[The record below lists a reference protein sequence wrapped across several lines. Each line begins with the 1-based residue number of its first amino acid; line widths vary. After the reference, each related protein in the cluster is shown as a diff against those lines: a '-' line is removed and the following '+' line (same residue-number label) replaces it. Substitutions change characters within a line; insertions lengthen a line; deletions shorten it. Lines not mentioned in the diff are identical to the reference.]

1 MCICIYKVNSRT
13 YLDVMSK
20 IIDEVLSKFERTAIF
35 KNREYLL
42 PDYIPNELPH
52 REEQIKRLASILAP
66 VSKGER
72 PNNVFIYGLTGT
84 GKTAVV
90 KFVLKNLYLRFDKNF
105 RYFYV
110 NVRQSDTPYRI
121 LADIL
126 EALNIRVPFTGLST
140 AELFRRLLRALS
152 NLHEI
157 SVIVLDEVDWLVKKS
172 GDDILYRLTRINTEL
187 NKSKV
192 SIIGITNDIKFIDI
206 LDPRVKSSL
215 GEEELVFPPYN
226 AEELEDILK
235 KRAMIAFNDGVVSD
249 SVIKLCAAIAARDH
263 GDARRALDLLRVA
276 GEIAERENSEVVTED
291 HVNKAREEL
300 ERDRISE
307 IIKTLPFHSKLV
319 LSSVILGL
327 ENKKILTTGEVY
339 EIYKSLT
346 KKLGV
351 ESVTQRRVS
360 DILNELDMVGIL
372 TAKVVN
378 RGRYGK
384 TKEISL
390 AVDKDIV
397 IRAINESDE
406 KISSIWD
413 R

>member
-1 MCICIYKVNSRT
+1 
-13 YLDVMSK
+13 MSK